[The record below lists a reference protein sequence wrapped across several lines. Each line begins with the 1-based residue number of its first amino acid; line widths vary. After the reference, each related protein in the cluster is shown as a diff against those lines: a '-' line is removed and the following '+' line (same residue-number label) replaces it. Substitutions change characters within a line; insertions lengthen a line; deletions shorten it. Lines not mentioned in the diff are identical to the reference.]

1 MVPDRWGSRIR
12 STTSTTRMSTR
23 YQMSWRSRPVPE
35 LAQALNGLPIA
46 ALQLVFS
53 ALIPLTQAGG
63 EKEHHAHLG
72 HLRGL
77 EAQRAQL
84 QPAGGLVAG
93 AADHQHRHQQQD
105 GRQHDK
111 GRNPPQPL
119 VVEFGGHIH
128 DDQPHHR
135 EGGLALEIEGG
146 VVVGDLL
153 HRRSIGGGGQ
163 QHDQPDAQQ
172 QQHQGQEGQI
182 HRPPGQLLLPGQI
195 PFCNPCHGFPPFDQR
210 KTMGI
215 LPLRPGRTFPVRA
228 LGTGS

>member
-1 MVPDRWGSRIR
+1 MGS
-12 STTSTTRMSTR
+12 
-23 YQMSWRSRPVPE
+23 
-35 LAQALNGLPIA
+35 PIA

-195 PFCNPCHGFPPFDQR
+195 PFLQSVPWSFPLSIKGKQWVFFRSGRAGFSRSEHWEPVHNPQ
-210 KTMGI
+210 
-215 LPLRPGRTFPVRA
+215 
-228 LGTGS
+228 